1 MRSNSE
7 NTKYFI
13 PFSLLSLILIP
24 LFLPVP
30 QFTLF
35 TQSVWYWWSLAW
47 LLSPKQKFFSNAHA
61 MQKKRSLEIST
72 FWILSTLEEPQIHI
86 FFLSQST
93 ESYKTSSSI
102 PLLTT
107 VTNIRTH
114 VHHKW
119 NQRAFLC
126 SRWRRAKTTTMKKRA
141 LLSSTMAK
149 LIVDIVGVPDENRM
163 GH

>member
-1 MRSNSE
+1 MRSNSG
-7 NTKYFI
+7 NTKYLI
-13 PFSLLSLILIP
+13 PFNLLSLILIL

-30 QFTLF
+30 QFTLY
-35 TQSVWYWWSLAW
+35 TQSVWYGWSPAW
-47 LLSPKQKFFSNAHA
+47 LLSPKQNFFSNAH
-61 MQKKRSLEIST
+61 KKRYLEISK

-86 FFLSQST
+86 HIFFLSQLT

-102 PLLTT
+102 TLLTT

-119 NQRAFLC
+119 NQRTFLC